1 MDKNM
6 KKTKTAAKPKSN
18 KKAPAAGKTA
28 AGKKVY
34 QTPRIE
40 IDKGGKVLP
49 KDEFRFNHV
58 AKHTNYIFGETAE
71 QYKAVGLTHRGAT
84 FGRGN
89 MPLNVNPKKG
99 DEAPSYAR
107 NGIITE
113 DKRSYS
119 KKIAKNF
126 QFSKDDKANVK
137 SKIRHYK
144 KEQKHKISI
153 LKKAQKKE

>member
-1 MDKNM
+1 MKNSS
-6 KKTKTAAKPKSN
+6 KTNKADKPKSN
-18 KKAPAAGKTA
+18 KKVPAAGKTA
-28 AGKKVY
+28 AGKKLY
-34 QTPRIE
+34 KTPKVE

-71 QYKAVGLTHRGAT
+71 QYKAVGLTHRDTT
-84 FGRGN
+84 FGRRN
-89 MPLNVNPKKG
+89 MPLNDNPKKG
-99 DEAPSYAR
+99 DTAPSYAR

-119 KKIAKNF
+119 KKTAKNF

-144 KEQKHKISI
+144 KEQKHKKAN